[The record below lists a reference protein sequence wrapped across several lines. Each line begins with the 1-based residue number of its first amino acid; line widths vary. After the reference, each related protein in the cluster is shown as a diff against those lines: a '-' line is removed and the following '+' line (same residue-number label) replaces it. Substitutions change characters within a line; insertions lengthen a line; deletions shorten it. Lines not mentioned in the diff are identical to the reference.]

1 MGHKYKK
8 YKKYGKNNSGLV
20 ALLVLLAIGFVMS
33 FWYILLPIGL
43 LIGYFYKREAIQR
56 FLNRDSIKRLQVL
69 ALSIRSGY
77 EKHQELLVEKGEDK
91 VVLQLRSRLL
101 GQLFEL
107 DQLYQKVGKYL
118 NGYESKEVVD
128 TLQLKYHLKLPE
140 AKTEK
145 NTDTQVS
152 TGGNAVM
159 DEQGMI
165 ADLAPEILET
175 YCNIQ
180 RDNLVILEK
189 LEKAIDKR
197 EELTAIHE
205 ANMSRFNDILQG
217 YLKIKKSPKDYF
229 NAEERLVQA
238 KSAMEIF
245 DKALDDT
252 IKQFNEA
259 DMKDFEVSLRMMKR
273 EEE

>member
-33 FWYILLPIGL
+33 FWYILLPTGL

-91 VVLQLRSRLL
+91 VVLQLRNRLL

-107 DQLYQKVGKYL
+107 DQLYQKFGKYL

-189 LEKAIDKR
+189 LEKATDKR
-197 EELTAIHE
+197 EELTAIYE
-205 ANMSRFNDILQG
+205 ANMNRFNDILQG

-238 KSAMEIF
+238 KSAMEMF
-245 DKALDDT
+245 DKDLDDT

>member
-1 MGHKYKK
+1 
-8 YKKYGKNNSGLV
+8 LV

-77 EKHQELLVEKGEDK
+77 EKHQELLVVKGEDK
-91 VVLQLRSRLL
+91 VVLQLRNRLL

-118 NGYESKEVVD
+118 DGYESKEVVD

-140 AKTEK
+140 AKTEN

-152 TGGNAVM
+152 TGGNTVM

-189 LEKAIDKR
+189 LEKATDKR

-205 ANMSRFNDILQG
+205 ANMNRFNDILQG

-245 DKALDDT
+245 DKDLDDT

>member
-1 MGHKYKK
+1 M
-8 YKKYGKNNSGLV
+8 

-56 FLNRDSIKRLQVL
+56 FLNGDSIKRLQAL
-69 ALSIRSGY
+69 TLSIRSGY

-91 VVLQLRSRLL
+91 VVLQLRNRLL

-145 NTDTQVS
+145 KTDTQVF

-189 LEKAIDKR
+189 LEKATDKR

-205 ANMSRFNDILQG
+205 ANMNRFNDILQG

-238 KSAMEIF
+238 KSAMEMF
-245 DKALDDT
+245 DKDLDDT

>member
-1 MGHKYKK
+1 MG
-8 YKKYGKNNSGLV
+8 LA
-20 ALLVLLAIGFVMS
+20 ALLVLLAISFVMS

-118 NGYESKEVVD
+118 DGYESKEVVD

-152 TGGNAVM
+152 TSGNAVM

-189 LEKAIDKR
+189 LEKATDKR

-245 DKALDDT
+245 DKDLDDT